1 MKPIIFLAGTPEYKF
16 LKENQ
21 PLIEKALLHSFQ
33 IGYQCGE
40 SNAINNQLKE
50 VTDIGDMI
58 EETEKLFERNVKYG
72 TLDSVKHLILED

>member
-1 MKPIIFLAGTPEYKF
+1 MKSIIFLAGTPEYKF

-40 SNAINNQLKE
+40 SDAINNQLKE
-50 VTDIGDMI
+50 SIEIPDMI
-58 EETEKLFERNVKYG
+58 EKTEKLFERNVKYG
-72 TLDSVKHLILED
+72 TLDSVKHLIFED

>member
-21 PLIEKALLHSFQ
+21 TLIEKALLHSFQ
-33 IGYQCGE
+33 VGYQCGE
-40 SNAINNQLKE
+40 SNAINHQLKE

-58 EETEKLFERNVKYG
+58 EVTEKLFERNVRYG
-72 TLDSVKHLILED
+72 VDDVIKQIIIED

>member
-40 SNAINNQLKE
+40 SDSINNQLKE
-50 VTDIGDMI
+50 SIEIPDMI
-58 EETEKLFERNVKYG
+58 EKTEKLFERNVKYG
-72 TLDSVKHLILED
+72 TLDSVKHLIFED

>member
-33 IGYQCGE
+33 AGYQCGE
-40 SNAINNQLKE
+40 INAITHQLKE

-72 TLDSVKHLILED
+72 SYDVIKHIILED

>member
-40 SNAINNQLKE
+40 SDAINNQLKE
-50 VTDIGDMI
+50 SIEIPDMI
-58 EETEKLFERNVKYG
+58 EKTEKLFERNVKYG
-72 TLDSVKHLILED
+72 TLDSVKHLTFED